1 MPRGI
6 GTRGGERGGM
16 EGLSADAVGVLS
28 LGNLAS
34 GRAIVGDCLLTWNAR
49 YDEEDFYVRLRRRE

>member
-1 MPRGI
+1 
-6 GTRGGERGGM
+6 M

-28 LGNLAS
+28 LGNLAC
-34 GRAIVGDCLLTWNAR
+34 GRAIVGDCLLTCNAR